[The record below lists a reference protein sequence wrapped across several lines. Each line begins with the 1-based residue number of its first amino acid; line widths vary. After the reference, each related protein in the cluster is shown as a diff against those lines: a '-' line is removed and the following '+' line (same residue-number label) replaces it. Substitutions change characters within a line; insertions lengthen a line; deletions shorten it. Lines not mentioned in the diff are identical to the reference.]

1 MPLVRIDVVKG
12 RTTLEKRAIMDA
24 VRKSLIDALK
34 VPASAVTVKLDVS
47 DREFFDVPEGRS
59 DKYVVIE
66 MTMFPGRS
74 KKAKKSLYAAIVGN
88 LGKDAGIAPE
98 DVEIVIVESP
108 KENWG
113 IRGGKPAD
121 EVEVGYDINV

>member
-66 MTMFPGRS
+66 MTMFAGRP
-74 KKAKKSLYAAIVGN
+74 KKAKKSLYAAIVEN